1 MLGRRSDGKP
11 NRRTKTFDKK
21 GDAVIWANQQV
32 AKYYGG
38 STPSQQLADILFED
52 VAVNCFR
59 DLHERMLLATR
70 TEELY
75 LSNYR
80 LHILPLLKGRAVGS
94 VDGRLLTECLDRI
107 KFENP
112 GRPLTRTVTIAKTV
126 LQYIFDYAYKQ
137 HFLTDNPMLYVTLP
151 QQTVSEKERRYQEV
165 DQRQISKELEATL
178 LSASSDDSS
187 ELMRV
192 AIPLLLDSGLRIGE
206 AVSIR
211 WSDISFED
219 KLISVRQAQFY
230 ESEIDLNT
238 LTVTGR
244 KTVFGHTKTP
254 TSVRSIPLA
263 DFLSEKL
270 GTWREYL
277 LNAGCPQ
284 KQLQGDGFVL
294 CTKSFQGFTISGFR
308 SNFRHFLKR
317 HNLEGC
323 GVVPHSFRHAY
334 ITDMF
339 AAGNS
344 LMEVERVVGH
354 SRVST
359 TEGYLP
365 KRPEVDFKAFSEKQK
380 QYHKSREKE

>member
-1 MLGRRSDGKP
+1 M
-11 NRRTKTFDKK
+11 
-21 GDAVIWANQQV
+21 
-32 AKYYGG
+32 
-38 STPSQQLADILFED
+38 
-52 VAVNCFR
+52 
-59 DLHERMLLATR
+59 
-70 TEELY
+70 
-75 LSNYR
+75 
-80 LHILPLLKGRAVGS
+80 
-94 VDGRLLTECLDRI
+94 
-107 KFENP
+107 
-112 GRPLTRTVTIAKTV
+112 
-126 LQYIFDYAYKQ
+126 
-137 HFLTDNPMLYVTLP
+137 
-151 QQTVSEKERRYQEV
+151 

-178 LSASSDDSS
+178 LSASRDDSS

-238 LTVTGR
+238 LTVTGS

-263 DFLSEKL
+263 DSLAEKL
-270 GTWREYL
+270 GAWREYL
-277 LNAGCPQ
+277 LNAGCPK
-284 KQLQGDGFVL
+284 KQLQVDGFVL
-294 CTKSFQGFTISGFR
+294 CTKTFQGFTVSGFR

-317 HNLEGC
+317 HNLEGN
-323 GVVPHSFRHAY
+323 GIVFHSFRHAY

-365 KRPEVDFKAFSEKQK
+365 KRPEVDFQSFSEKQK
-380 QYHKSREKE
+380 